1 MNFLPDVY
9 VTCDLCRGRRYNR
22 ETLQVKFKGYSI
34 ADLLEATVEEAPGEG
49 GPEGG

>member
-1 MNFLPDVY
+1 MNLPDVY

-34 ADLLEATVEEAPGEG
+34 PTLQPRSTKRCR
-49 GPEGG
+49 